1 MKCRTPGMFAKIVP
15 PHRRKRSPA
24 LRCTSCCLTCCEKN
38 EEEACGGDHPH
49 QHCKGAHTHWCKR
62 HQDTDLL
69 LPEQHPGAAGSR
81 HAVSDN
87 LSPVLHVLVSP
98 ETRKFVS
105 LTTLPGAVSCGA
117 QLGCGSS
124 PAQGRQRAAIQTMFD
139 SPS

>member
-1 MKCRTPGMFAKIVP
+1 MWWGPLSPTFAKEQT
-15 PHRRKRSPA
+15 R
-24 LRCTSCCLTCCEKN
+24 T
-38 EEEACGGDHPH
+38 
-49 QHCKGAHTHWCKR
+49 GAR
-62 HQDTDLL
+62 D
-69 LPEQHPGAAGSR
+69 PEQHPGAAGSR
-81 HAVSDN
+81 HAVSGN

>member
-1 MKCRTPGMFAKIVP
+1 MKCQTPGIYAKIVP
-15 PHRRKRSPA
+15 PHRRKRSQA
-24 LRCTSCCLTCCEKN
+24 LRCTSRCLTCCEKIKKRRVVGITLTN
-38 EEEACGGDHPH
+38 I
-49 QHCKGAHTHWCKR
+49 CKGAHTHWCKR
-62 HQDTDLL
+62 HHDTDLM
-69 LPEQHPGAAGSR
+69 LPEQHPGAAGLR

-87 LSPVLHVLVSP
+87 LSPVLHVLMSP

-117 QLGCGSS
+117 QLGHGSS